1 MAFPTWRKSICRR
14 KHNTA
19 RRRCCSWPDKAFTP
33 HPASPPLLQQAGNHA
48 GHAVGLFQHGDA
60 SLHQHLLFGHIGRFR
75 RVVGI
80 HNVTDSDF
88 GVVLHT
94 GQVVGGVVQ
103 TVDRRTQPWTGSAK
117 RSIHR
122 GRDAGDHLVSRA
134 RRGQLSTARKHLQYP
149 WCLPDPR

>member
-1 MAFPTWRKSICRR
+1 MAFPVWRKKPAAESTTPPAGGVVRR
-14 KHNTA
+14 PN
-19 RRRCCSWPDKAFTP
+19 KAFTP

-103 TVDRRTQPWTGSAK
+103 TVDRRTQLDWICETSSIAVEMLVIIWLAEPDAVSSVPPETPAVPVVSA
-117 RSIHR
+117 
-122 GRDAGDHLVSRA
+122 
-134 RRGQLSTARKHLQYP
+134 
-149 WCLPDPR
+149 